1 LELQLT
7 KANYDNDQL
16 NKTNENLIS
25 DNKFMM
31 EEIGSLKKILKKI
44 DDWKLKIFHL
54 MRDEVIEKE
63 ILRNI
68 ISDFPNYNEIKENF
82 KFFNKNINE
91 ISNINL
97 NNSGNLVKE
106 YMLSSFNNHNH
117 NNNINYH
124 YDNNL
129 KINRG
134 GNFEERYYNSGSSRN
149 NNNINNRINNN
160 NNTNYKPEK
169 DFNSIERNFIENV
182 KKININDNFEEKFEQ
197 DKSPKRIYLEENVNF
212 IINF

>member
-82 KFFNKNINE
+82 KFFIKNINE

-160 NNTNYKPEK
+160 NTNYKPEK

-197 DKSPKRIYLEENVNF
+197 DKSPKRIYLEDNVNF